1 MRGEQRRRD
10 RERLAVEMNALNE
23 PSEAGWRQFAPMLD
37 QAMDE
42 MDEADRDALVLRYFE
57 GRELRAVGAALG
69 VSDDTAQKR
78 VDRALEKLHVLLKH
92 RGATLPAAALG
103 TALATEAVTAAPA
116 GLAGSVAG
124 AALASAAAG
133 GGTAATLAKLMTMT
147 KLKVSILSV
156 IAVAG
161 VATPLAIQQQSQAR
175 LRQENQAL
183 RQQASEV
190 DQMAAENE
198 RLSNL
203 VVQAKGSA
211 SLSRDQLSELLRLR
225 GEAGGLRRQIK
236 ELEALQAEN
245 RQLRTRLA
253 GVPAV
258 TVARD
263 AKALSPEDE
272 ARNVCGNNLR
282 EIDRAIQQCALENK
296 LAADD
301 MVTAQQILPYL
312 KDTNVMSCPLGGT
325 YTFGRAGDRPSC
337 SMPDHVLVPAGS
349 KPVAVSDGNN
359 TFYLGA
365 TTINGTNVSATNVT
379 IGVRRREGS
388 K

>member
-1 MRGEQRRRD
+1 
-10 RERLAVEMNALNE
+10 
-23 PSEAGWRQFAPMLD
+23 
-37 QAMDE
+37 
-42 MDEADRDALVLRYFE
+42 
-57 GRELRAVGAALG
+57 
-69 VSDDTAQKR
+69 
-78 VDRALEKLHVLLKH
+78 
-92 RGATLPAAALG
+92 
-103 TALATEAVTAAPA
+103 
-116 GLAGSVAG
+116 
-124 AALASAAAG
+124 
-133 GGTAATLAKLMTMT
+133 
-147 KLKVSILSV
+147 
-156 IAVAG
+156 
-161 VATPLAIQQQSQAR
+161 VATPLAIQHQSQAR
-175 LRQENQAL
+175 LREENQAL

-190 DQMAAENE
+190 DQVAAENE

-203 VVQAKGSA
+203 LVQAKGSA
-211 SLSRDQLSELLRLR
+211 SLSRDQMSELLRLR

-263 AKALSPEDE
+263 AKALSPEEE

-301 MVTAQQILPYL
+301 TVIVEQILPYL
-312 KDTNVMSCPLGGT
+312 KDINVMRCPLRGT
-325 YTFGRAGDRPSC
+325 YTFGRVGDRPSC
-337 SMPDHVLVPAGS
+337 SMSGQVLVPAGS

-379 IGVRRREGS
+379 IGVRTREAP